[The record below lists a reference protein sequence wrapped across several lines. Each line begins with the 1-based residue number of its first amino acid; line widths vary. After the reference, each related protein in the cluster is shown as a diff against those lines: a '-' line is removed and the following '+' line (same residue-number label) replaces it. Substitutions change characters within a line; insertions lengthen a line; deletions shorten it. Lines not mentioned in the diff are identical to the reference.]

1 VDIIVVSGKAN
12 KTINFQ
18 IRSVLL
24 AVGFLFMITLLIVF
38 TYNVIKFATT
48 DFNQSRIIQLKE
60 ENKII
65 HDELTRIEKEMYN
78 LGGLIDSLEL
88 YDKKLRTYAS
98 LEPISEDVR
107 KMGVGGYTRD
117 YGTDKLSSRT
127 SENLDDI
134 SQTLDN
140 LLARAQLQ
148 KESFDAILTYLE
160 EKTYLQNHTPS
171 IIPVQGWLMRG
182 YGYHTDPFTQKVKM
196 HEGLDIAAPIGTPIV
211 APSDGT
217 VKFTGEKSGYGLML
231 EIDHGYGFST
241 IYAHCQRIK
250 VNQGDKVAR
259 GDTIAYVG
267 NTGKSTGPHL
277 HYEVHV
283 SQTPANPIDYIIT
296 ATSVID

>member
-1 VDIIVVSGKAN
+1 MDIIVVSGKAN

-18 IRSVLL
+18 IKSVLL
-24 AVGFLFMITLLIVF
+24 AVAFIFVITILIVF
-38 TYNVIKFATT
+38 TYNVVKFATT
-48 DFNQSRIIQLKE
+48 EVDQNRIMQLKE

-65 HDELTRIEKEMYN
+65 HDELTRIEKEMYSLN
-78 LGGLIDSLEL
+78 SFLDSLEL
-88 YDKKLRTYAS
+88 YDEKLRIYAS
-98 LEPISEDVR
+98 LEPIGEDVR
-107 KMGVGGYTRD
+107 KMGVGGYTKD
-117 YGTDKLSSRT
+117 YGTDKLSSRV
-127 SENLDDI
+127 SENLVDM

-148 KESFDAILTYLE
+148 KESFDAILTHLE

-171 IIPVQGWLMRG
+171 IIPVQGWLIRG

-211 APSDGT
+211 APSDGL
-217 VKFTGEKSGYGLML
+217 VKFTGKRAGFGLVL
-231 EIDHGYGFST
+231 EIDHGYGFTT

-250 VNQGDKVAR
+250 VNQGDKVKR
-259 GDTIAYVG
+259 GDIIAYVG

-283 SQTPANPIDYIIT
+283 SQTPVNPVDYIIT
-296 ATSVID
+296 ATSLND

>member
-1 VDIIVVSGKAN
+1 
-12 KTINFQ
+12 
-18 IRSVLL
+18 
-24 AVGFLFMITLLIVF
+24 MITLLIVF

-48 DFNQSRIIQLKE
+48 EIDQNRIIQLKE

-296 ATSVID
+296 ATSIID